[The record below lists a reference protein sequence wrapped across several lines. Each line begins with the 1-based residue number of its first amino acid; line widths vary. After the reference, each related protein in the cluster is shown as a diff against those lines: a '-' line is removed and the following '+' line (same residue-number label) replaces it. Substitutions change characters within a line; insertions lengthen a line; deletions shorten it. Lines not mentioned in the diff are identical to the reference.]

1 MKSNWGKVGHLF
13 SHAAIICRL
22 SIFIPVGLFLRVTWF
37 IWPTYRLVAGQR
49 RLRGRL
55 EFYFDGNF
63 LGGRAALESAEQSSL
78 TDGDEEPQF
87 SWVFFCS
94 ILTFG
99 HMIWFFFFSST
110 DWSMHFATK
119 TNMMSH
125 VRGTFLEDTTVIYLF
140 LLASSSLHLRQ

>member
-37 IWPTYRLVAGQR
+37 TWPTYRLVAGQR
-49 RLRGRL
+49 RLRSRL

-63 LGGRAALESAEQSSL
+63 LGGRAPLESAERSSL
-78 TDGDEEPQF
+78 TDGDEKPQF
-87 SWVFFCS
+87 SLFVFLHFNVWS
-94 ILTFG
+94 HDLS
-99 HMIWFFFFSST
+99 FSST

-125 VRGTFLEDTTVIYLF
+125 VRGTFLEDTTVTYLF